1 MIGNST
7 KKIYNGLDFQP
18 MSKKTALFFAI
29 SCAVGMILW
38 FIPTPQGLKPEAW
51 HLFAIFAG
59 TIVGI
64 ILKPFPMG
72 VIAVFALTVSVL
84 TRTLSFADACS
95 GFSNDVVWLVV
106 FAFFISRGFISS
118 GLGNRIAYRI
128 MSMIGKNSL
137 GLGYGLVATD
147 LIIAPLI
154 PSLTAR
160 GGGVVYPLLKSLADI
175 FTGNSHD
182 PKMELS

>member
-1 MIGNST
+1 MNRKAAYSFIAS
-7 KKIYNGLDFQP
+7 I
-18 MSKKTALFFAI
+18 
-29 SCAVGMILW
+29 AVGLILW
-38 FIPTPQGLKPEAW
+38 FLPVPQGLKPQAW
-51 HLFAIFAG
+51 HLFAIFTA

-72 VIAVFALTVSVL
+72 VIALLALTVSVL
-84 TRTLSFADACS
+84 TQTLSFADAFS

-128 MSMIGKNSL
+128 MSLIGKNSL

-147 LIIAPLI
+147 L
-154 PSLTAR
+154 SLR
-160 GGGVVYPLLKSLADI
+160 R
-175 FTGNSHD
+175 
-182 PKMELS
+182 